1 MLLDPY
7 TRRHVSLEYAVGTHL
22 QCFASRVHAGLFC
35 TVSTNGASRSI
46 LRRRSSL
53 LDLYTNSIR
62 RQLSAIMHQTSCVAL
77 ICSKISPPMLC
88 HFRSLQT
95 DVVPHNVYSPQT
107 KQSTRPLYEQHSA
120 WSTIT
125 LCSQPIRHAT
135 LEYAVGTHLQCFASR
150 VHAGLFRSLQTDG
163 VPHTVY
169 SLQPRSLLD
178 LYTDI
183 NNYR

>member
-1 MLLDPY
+1 
-7 TRRHVSLEYAVGTHL
+7 
-22 QCFASRVHAGLFC
+22 
-35 TVSTNGASRSI
+35 
-46 LRRRSSL
+46 
-53 LDLYTNSIR
+53 
-62 RQLSAIMHQTSCVAL
+62 
-77 ICSKISPPMLC
+77 MLC

>member
-7 TRRHVSLEYAVGTHL
+7 TRRHVS
-22 QCFASRVHAGLFC
+22 
-35 TVSTNGASRSI
+35 
-46 LRRRSSL
+46 
-53 LDLYTNSIR
+53 
-62 RQLSAIMHQTSCVAL
+62 
-77 ICSKISPPMLC
+77 
-88 HFRSLQT
+88 
-95 DVVPHNVYSPQT
+95 
-107 KQSTRPLYEQHSA
+107 
-120 WSTIT
+120 
-125 LCSQPIRHAT
+125 